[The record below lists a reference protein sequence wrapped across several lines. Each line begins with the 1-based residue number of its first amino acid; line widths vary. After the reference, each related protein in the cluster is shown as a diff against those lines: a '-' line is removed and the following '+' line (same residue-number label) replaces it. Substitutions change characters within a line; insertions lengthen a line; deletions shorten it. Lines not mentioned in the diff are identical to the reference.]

1 MSDSTNDE
9 KVAGLYQKYC
19 SLWHALAACALA
31 AVFPNHS
38 SLFIDA
44 AIYSSPTFTILKK
57 DGMIYQNILLTLP
70 QHVCVNY
77 YTLEDGY
84 ASKAQ

>member
-1 MSDSTNDE
+1 MPDCTNDE
-9 KVAGLYQKYC
+9 KVTGLYQKYC
-19 SLWHALAACALA
+19 SLWHAIAACALA

-57 DGMIYQNILLTLP
+57 DGTIYQNILLTLL
-70 QHVCVNY
+70 QHV
-77 YTLEDGY
+77 
-84 ASKAQ
+84 A

>member
-1 MSDSTNDE
+1 MPDCTNDE

-38 SLFIDA
+38 SFSLMLLSTLLPRSVFQ
-44 AIYSSPTFTILKK
+44 KK
-57 DGMIYQNILLTLP
+57 DGTIYQNILLTLL